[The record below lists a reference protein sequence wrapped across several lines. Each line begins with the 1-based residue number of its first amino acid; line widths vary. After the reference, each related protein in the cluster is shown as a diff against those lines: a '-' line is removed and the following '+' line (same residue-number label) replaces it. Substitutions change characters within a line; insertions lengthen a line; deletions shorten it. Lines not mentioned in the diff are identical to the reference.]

1 MRTLCM
7 DMIATPVQECT
18 PLCQEAAPPPAEFD
32 PEKCTFPGCDGKGRA
47 IGGLGAMK
55 YFEWWPIKVR
65 IKRSLGCAVLICV
78 CVFCLLFHR
87 PIGRARSAQ
96 RRASATRDRARASM
110 KSSSKRI
117 RRAATTAMT
126 EAIGHSM
133 RCRSRAAA
141 PESFFIA
148 ERPRR
153 AACRSFYCD
162 QTKFYFYTHAIA
174 SAASRATPP
183 AGSQSLPSSSR
194 APSAGPRHSFAAD
207 RHTRGAGASLVRG
220 PP

>member
-1 MRTLCM
+1 MVDSGSLWRLETISRPITGLTGLDRGRFWFILAPQERLKTATGCTSFARATIALLALIFLLPASAFHATLPTNRHTSISQRRTL
-7 DMIATPVQECT
+7 T

-65 IKRSLGCAVLICV
+65 SVCTPPARFGSAVLICV
-78 CVFCLLFHR
+78 CAFCLLFHR

-117 RRAATTAMT
+117 R
-126 EAIGHSM
+126 G
-133 RCRSRAAA
+133 
-141 PESFFIA
+141 
-148 ERPRR
+148 
-153 AACRSFYCD
+153 
-162 QTKFYFYTHAIA
+162 
-174 SAASRATPP
+174 
-183 AGSQSLPSSSR
+183 
-194 APSAGPRHSFAAD
+194 
-207 RHTRGAGASLVRG
+207 
-220 PP
+220 